1 MRIDSFCRVEL
12 RDLVA
17 TAPAEYI
24 RLHYGSEGAVGSL
37 IGLSWNYNTQDR
49 GLHVLVKKTAAFG
62 SMKMVGGFKTM
73 KGSILF

>member
-1 MRIDSFCRVEL
+1 M
-12 RDLVA
+12 
-17 TAPAEYI
+17 
-24 RLHYGSEGAVGSL
+24 HYGSEGAVGSL
-37 IGLSWNYNTQDR
+37 IGLSWNCNTQDR